1 MLNLHDYMYMRTKRN
16 IAFWVV
22 ALVATLFVVSCSND
36 TDTVLTSQQ
45 NSISKYL
52 EGSHQPRLIPESEI
66 SSSLDNEPEYYEQWG
81 LDLYRYI
88 ATRYAEGRDTK
99 PTVDWDSTITISYS
113 AYIFTGSKPAISS
126 LYATNEEDKIE
137 ELKNLGLNTSYEWT
151 TDPLEITIGESE
163 ILKGLEEALPECKEG
178 DTVEIYMTFTKA
190 NGNNYVGMVP
200 AKSAVV
206 WIINILSVTNN

>member
-1 MLNLHDYMYMRTKRN
+1 MYMITKRN

-22 ALVATLFVVSCSND
+22 ALVATLFIVSCSND

-45 NSISKYL
+45 TSISNYL
-52 EGSHQPRLIPESEI
+52 TRSHTPRLIAESEI

-88 ATRYAEGRDTK
+88 ATRYAEGRDEK
-99 PTVDWDSTITISYS
+99 PTVDWGSTITISYS
-113 AYIFTGSKPAISS
+113 AYIFTGSKHSISN
-126 LYATNEEDKIE
+126 LYATNEEDMIE
-137 ELKNLGLNTSYEWT
+137 QLKNLGLNTSYEWT
-151 TDPLEITIGESE
+151 TDPLEITIGESA

-178 DTVEIYMTFTKA
+178 DTVEIYMTFPKA

>member
-1 MLNLHDYMYMRTKRN
+1 MGTKRN

-45 NSISKYL
+45 TSISNYL
-52 EGSHQPRLIPESEI
+52 TKSHTPRLIPESEI

-88 ATRYAEGRDTK
+88 ATRYAEGRDEK
-99 PTVDWDSTITISYS
+99 PTVDWGSTITISYS

-137 ELKNLGLNTSYEWT
+137 QLKNLGLNTSYEWT
-151 TDPLEITIGESE
+151 TDPLEVTIGESA

-178 DTVEIYMTFTKA
+178 DTVEIYMTFPKA

>member
-1 MLNLHDYMYMRTKRN
+1 MRTKRN
-16 IAFWVV
+16 IAFRVV

-45 NSISKYL
+45 TSISNYL
-52 EGSHQPRLIPESEI
+52 TRSHTPRLIPESEI

-81 LDLYRYI
+81 LALYRYI
-88 ATRYAEGRDTK
+88 ATRYAEGRDEK
-99 PTVDWDSTITISYS
+99 PTVDWGSTITISYS
-113 AYIFTGSKPAISS
+113 AYIFTGSKPSISS

-137 ELKNLGLNTSYEWT
+137 ELKKLGLNTSYEWT
-151 TDPLEITIGESE
+151 TDPLEVTIGESA

-178 DTVEIYMTFTKA
+178 DTVEIYMTFPKA

>member
-1 MLNLHDYMYMRTKRN
+1 MYMITKRN

-45 NSISKYL
+45 TSISKYL
-52 EGSHQPRLIPESEI
+52 EGSHQPRLIAESEI
-66 SSSLDNEPEYYEQWG
+66 SASLDNEPEYYEQWG

-88 ATRYAEGRDTK
+88 ATRYAEGRDEK
-99 PTVDWDSTITISYS
+99 PTVDWGSTITISYS

-137 ELKNLGLNTSYEWT
+137 ELKKLGLNTSYEWT
-151 TDPLEITIGESE
+151 TDPLEVTIGESA

-178 DTVEIYMTFTKA
+178 DTVEIYMTFPKA

-200 AKSAVV
+200 AKSAVM

>member
-1 MLNLHDYMYMRTKRN
+1 MRTKRN

-88 ATRYAEGRDTK
+88 ATRYAEGRNAK

-151 TDPLEITIGESE
+151 TDPLEVTIGESA

>member
-1 MLNLHDYMYMRTKRN
+1 MRTKRN

-45 NSISKYL
+45 TSISNYL
-52 EGSHQPRLIPESEI
+52 TKSHSPKLIPESEI

-88 ATRYAEGRDTK
+88 ATRYAEGRDEK
-99 PTVDWDSTITISYS
+99 PTVDWGSTITISYS
-113 AYIFTGSKPAISS
+113 AYIFTGSKPSTS
-126 LYATNEEDKIE
+126 NLYATNEEDKIE
-137 ELKNLGLNTSYEWT
+137 ELKKLGLNTSYEWT
-151 TDPLEITIGESE
+151 TDPLELTIGESA

>member
-1 MLNLHDYMYMRTKRN
+1 MITKRN

-45 NSISKYL
+45 TSISNYL
-52 EGSHQPRLIPESEI
+52 TKSHTPRLIAESEI

-88 ATRYAEGRDTK
+88 ATRYAEGRDEK
-99 PTVDWDSTITISYS
+99 PTVDWGSTITISYS

-137 ELKNLGLNTSYEWT
+137 ELKKLGLNTSYEWT
-151 TDPLEITIGESE
+151 TDPLEVTIGESA

-178 DTVEIYMTFTKA
+178 DTVEIYMTFPKA

>member
-1 MLNLHDYMYMRTKRN
+1 MYMRTKRN

-45 NSISKYL
+45 TSISKYL
-52 EGSHQPRLIPESEI
+52 EGSHQPRLIAESEI

-88 ATRYAEGRDTK
+88 ATRYAEGRDAK
-99 PTVDWDSTITISYS
+99 PTVDWGSTITISYS
-113 AYIFTGSKPAISS
+113 AYIFTGSKPSISN
-126 LYATNEEDKIE
+126 LYATNEADMIE
-137 ELKNLGLNTSYEWT
+137 QLKNLGLNTSYEWT
-151 TDPLEITIGESE
+151 TDPLELTIGESA

-178 DTVEIYMTFTKA
+178 DTVEIYMTFPKA

-200 AKSAVV
+200 AKSAVM

>member
-1 MLNLHDYMYMRTKRN
+1 MRTKRN

-88 ATRYAEGRDTK
+88 ATRYAEGRDAK

-151 TDPLEITIGESE
+151 TDPLEVTIGESE

>member
-1 MLNLHDYMYMRTKRN
+1 MRTKSN
-16 IAFWVV
+16 IALWVV

-52 EGSHQPRLIPESEI
+52 EGSHQPRLIPESEV
-66 SSSLDNEPEYYEQWG
+66 SSSFDNEPAYYEQWG

-88 ATRYAEGRDTK
+88 ATRYDDGRDEK
-99 PTVDWDSTITISYS
+99 PTVDWGSTITISYS
-113 AYIFTGSKPAISS
+113 AYIFTGSKPTTTN
-126 LYATNEEDKIE
+126 LYATNEEEKIE

-151 TDPLEITIGESE
+151 TDPLEVTIGQSA

-178 DTVEIYMTFTKA
+178 DTVEIYMTFAKA

>member
-1 MLNLHDYMYMRTKRN
+1 MYMRTKRN

-45 NSISKYL
+45 TSISNYL
-52 EGSHQPRLIPESEI
+52 TKSHSPKLIPESEI

-88 ATRYAEGRDTK
+88 ATRYAEGRDEK
-99 PTVDWDSTITISYS
+99 PTVDWGSTITISYS

-126 LYATNEEDKIE
+126 LYATNEEDNIE
-137 ELKNLGLNTSYEWT
+137 ELKKLGLNTSYEWT
-151 TDPLEITIGESE
+151 TDPLEVTIGESA

-178 DTVEIYMTFTKA
+178 DTVEIYMTFPKA

>member
-1 MLNLHDYMYMRTKRN
+1 MRTKRN

-45 NSISKYL
+45 TSISNYL
-52 EGSHQPRLIPESEI
+52 TRSHSPKLIPESEV
-66 SSSLDNEPEYYEQWG
+66 SSSFDSEPQYYEQWG
-81 LDLYRYI
+81 LDIYRYI
-88 ATRYAEGRDTK
+88 ATRYAEGRDAK
-99 PTVDWDSTITISYS
+99 PTVDWGSTITITYS
-113 AYIFTGSKPAISS
+113 AYTFAGSKPSITN
-126 LYATNEEDKIE
+126 LYATNDAEMIKQLE
-137 ELKNLGLNTSYEWT
+137 NLGLNTSYEWT

-178 DTVEIYMTFTKA
+178 DTVEIYMTFPKA

-200 AKSAVV
+200 AKSAVMWV
-206 WIINILSVTNN
+206 INILSVTNK

>member
-1 MLNLHDYMYMRTKRN
+1 MRTKRN

>member
-1 MLNLHDYMYMRTKRN
+1 MYMITKRN

-45 NSISKYL
+45 TSISNYL
-52 EGSHQPRLIPESEI
+52 TKSHTPRLIAESEI

-88 ATRYAEGRDTK
+88 ATRYAEGRDEK
-99 PTVDWDSTITISYS
+99 PTVDWGSTITISYS

-137 ELKNLGLNTSYEWT
+137 ELKKLGLNTSYEWT
-151 TDPLEITIGESE
+151 TDPLEVTIGESA

-178 DTVEIYMTFTKA
+178 DTVEIYMTFPKA

-200 AKSAVV
+200 AKSAVM

>member
-1 MLNLHDYMYMRTKRN
+1 MITKRN

-45 NSISKYL
+45 TSISNYL
-52 EGSHQPRLIPESEI
+52 TKSHTPRLIAESEI

-88 ATRYAEGRDTK
+88 ATRYAEGRDEK
-99 PTVDWDSTITISYS
+99 PTVDWGSTITISYS

-137 ELKNLGLNTSYEWT
+137 ELKKLGLNTSYEWT
-151 TDPLEITIGESE
+151 TDPLEVTIGESA

-178 DTVEIYMTFTKA
+178 DTVEIYMTFPKA

-200 AKSAVV
+200 AKSAVM

>member
-1 MLNLHDYMYMRTKRN
+1 MYMRTKKN
-16 IAFWVV
+16 IAFWMV

-45 NSISKYL
+45 TSISKYL
-52 EGSHQPRLIPESEI
+52 EGSHSPRLIPESQI
-66 SSSLDNEPEYYEQWG
+66 SSSFDEEPAYYEQWG

-88 ATRYAEGRDTK
+88 ATRYAEGRDSK
-99 PTVDWDSTITISYS
+99 PTVDWGSTITISYS
-113 AYIFTGSKPAISS
+113 AYIFTGSRPTITN
-126 LYATNEEDKIE
+126 LYATNEASMIE
-137 ELKNLGLNTSYEWT
+137 QLQNLGLNTSYEWT
-151 TDPLEITIGESE
+151 TDPLKITIGESD

-178 DTVEIYMTFTKA
+178 DTVEIYMTFPKA

-206 WIINILSVTNN
+206 WIINILSVTNK

>member
-88 ATRYAEGRDTK
+88 ATRYAEGRDAK
-99 PTVDWDSTITISYS
+99 PTVDWGSTITISYS

>member
-1 MLNLHDYMYMRTKRN
+1 MYMRTKRN

-45 NSISKYL
+45 TSISNYL
-52 EGSHQPRLIPESEI
+52 TKSHSPKLIPESEI

-88 ATRYAEGRDTK
+88 ATRYAEGRDEK
-99 PTVDWDSTITISYS
+99 PTVDWGSTITISYS
-113 AYIFTGSKPAISS
+113 AYIFTGSKPSTS
-126 LYATNEEDKIE
+126 NLYATNEEDKIE
-137 ELKNLGLNTSYEWT
+137 ELKKLGLNTSYEWT
-151 TDPLEITIGESE
+151 TDPLELTIGESA

>member
-1 MLNLHDYMYMRTKRN
+1 MRTKRN

-151 TDPLEITIGESE
+151 TDPLEITIGECE

>member
-1 MLNLHDYMYMRTKRN
+1 MYMRTKRN

-45 NSISKYL
+45 TSISNYL
-52 EGSHQPRLIPESEI
+52 TRSHSPKLIPESEV
-66 SSSLDNEPEYYEQWG
+66 SSSFDSEPQYYEPWG

-88 ATRYAEGRDTK
+88 ATRYEEGRQDK
-99 PTVDWDSTITISYS
+99 PTVDWGSTIEIYYS
-113 AYIFTGSKPAISS
+113 AYIFSGSKPSLKE
-126 LYATNEEDKIE
+126 LYATNEESQIE
-137 ELKNLGLNTSYEWT
+137 ELKKLGLNTSYEWT

-178 DTVEIYMTFTKA
+178 DTVEIYMTFPKA

-200 AKSAVV
+200 AKSAVMWV
-206 WIINILSVTNN
+206 INILSVTNK

>member
-1 MLNLHDYMYMRTKRN
+1 MYMITKRN

-45 NSISKYL
+45 TSISKYL
-52 EGSHQPRLIPESEI
+52 EGSHQPRLIAESEI
-66 SSSLDNEPEYYEQWG
+66 SASLDNEPEYYEQWG

-88 ATRYAEGRDTK
+88 ATRYAEGRDEK
-99 PTVDWDSTITISYS
+99 PTVDWGSTITISYS

-137 ELKNLGLNTSYEWT
+137 QLKNLGLNTSYEWT
-151 TDPLEITIGESE
+151 TDPLEVTIGESA

-178 DTVEIYMTFTKA
+178 DTVEIYMTFPKA

-200 AKSAVV
+200 AKSAVM